1 MTKTPFTLALRPKLG
16 ERGAAAL
23 EFALIAPV
31 FLGMLYGF
39 FDFTKWSYVRAATSG
54 ALEQVARSAGV
65 GGPAVDPRV
74 FEVQVENLVKKVS
87 GTATFAWDKK
97 SYYQFS
103 GIGQPEKLTDDKNSN
118 GSYDAGDCF
127 EDSVPNGTY
136 DTSQGAS
143 GVGGADDIVYYKVTV
158 SYPPLIDLGSLFS
171 SIPSTRTIVASTMV
185 KRQPYAAQAVPS
197 IRCV

>member
-1 MTKTPFTLALRPKLG
+1 MISLPRILARRLKLS

-23 EFALIAPV
+23 EFALISPV

-65 GGPAVDPRV
+65 GGPAVNPRV
-74 FEVQVENLVKKVS
+74 FELQVENLVKQVS
-87 GTATFAWDKK
+87 GTATFLWDKK

-103 GIGQPEKLTDDKNSN
+103 GIGQPEKLTSDKNSN
-118 GSYDAGDCF
+118 GRYDAGDCF
-127 EDSVPNGTY
+127 EDSVPNGVY

-158 SYPPLIDLGSLFS
+158 TYPALIDINSIFP
-171 SIPSTRTIVASTMV
+171 SIPNTRTIVASTMV